1 MLCLRAQRTYQR
13 KCFRVLCGKFAVF
26 IDRRYDISFRSCM
39 FMQYLRVSAV
49 LVLHICRVW
58 SFICSFSL
66 SRPCEASHKLS
77 ERGST
82 LLCCAIGDF

>member
-1 MLCLRAQRTYQR
+1 
-13 KCFRVLCGKFAVF
+13 
-26 IDRRYDISFRSCM
+26 M

-82 LLCCAIGDF
+82 LLFYGVNKPQEPGAID